1 MLESKYMLTH
11 QDKIMKNIVDDLS
24 ISPIVQ
30 LRNMSWMTY
39 DYALMCLSYHDIA
52 VLGYLDSHDM

>member
-30 LRNMSWMTY
+30 LRNMS
-39 DYALMCLSYHDIA
+39 
-52 VLGYLDSHDM
+52 